1 MEINFLVALVHGFP
15 PPEYGFPRSRKMAR
29 ERPTHL
35 SCLLS
40 PTTTKGSA
48 FQEVLRLVELHHTTE
63 ESHRATAEVATNPQF
78 EQADVNKCRNKW
90 V

>member
-1 MEINFLVALVHGFP
+1 M
-15 PPEYGFPRSRKMAR
+15 RM
-29 ERPTHL
+29 PTAEEKNL
-35 SCLLS
+35 LAAQYKTIRTLCCLLS

-48 FQEVLRLVELHHTTE
+48 FQEVLRLIDLHHTTE